1 MATPSTLNRILVMLC
16 LLAIPC
22 AQLFGVRKVFH
33 CDCSGSMV
41 TMMQDR
47 CFGINGEDCH
57 AWDHEEHAEH
67 GDEDSHS
74 HAETRDSFRT
84 GEFSLKPLALPAP
97 ILLDAL
103 RFEIPPHRVADPEK
117 LSVRLEFTG
126 DPPSGQWP
134 GRHCILLI

>member
-1 MATPSTLNRILVMLC
+1 MAMPSTLNRILVMLC

-33 CDCSGSMV
+33 CDCSGSPVAML
-41 TMMQDR
+41 QDR

-57 AWDHEEHAEH
+57 SGEHEEH
-67 GDEDSHS
+67 GDESHH
-74 HAETRDSFRT
+74 HAETHDSFRT
-84 GEFSLKPLALPAP
+84 SAFSLKPLALPAP

-103 RFEIPPHRVADPEK
+103 KFELSPPCIAVPEK

-126 DPPSGQWP
+126 DPPPQQWP